1 MAVLELDMADAI
13 DVLIHL
19 RQIEHVERLVLGRIS
34 VHGNF
39 SMLPKFSVMSE
50 TRASLAAGTLA
61 GEPGPRPP
69 PPCPPRPCGGVAV
82 AGPWPFPNAAPP
94 SALMAAAP
102 AAVLAR
108 NRRRFI
114 ASPGSVV
121 ENPPCREWQIMG
133 PHNAGVQSSLA
144 DGALWAFAG
153 RMTGTTANRRQ
164 NPGCRD
170 PNLRWCPPAATESGY
185 LGREIR
191 APARPAILRGMA

>member
-1 MAVLELDMADAI
+1 MADAI

-69 PPCPPRPCGGVAV
+69 PPCPPRPCGGVVV
-82 AGPWPFPNAAPP
+82 ASPWPFPNAAPP

-108 NRRRFI
+108 NRRRCI
-114 ASPGSVV
+114 SIHGQPTTLRIGQANPCIPG
-121 ENPPCREWQIMG
+121 REECGFLRSDRPQQ
-133 PHNAGVQSSLA
+133 PAA
-144 DGALWAFAG
+144 AG
-153 RMTGTTANRRQ
+153 RARRSTP
-164 NPGCRD
+164 PGACGKTMR
-170 PNLRWCPPAATESGY
+170 RARRESLYYPTDFKPIDRQPGN
-185 LGREIR
+185 ETIR
-191 APARPAILRGMA
+191 RASSACSF